1 MKKIFTIFA
10 AITLFMSC
18 DENRETI
25 DSLSYPADAFV
36 SFSTSSVSVLE
47 SNSSTINI
55 VMNLSNSAAAATTA
69 SSVGFTITSD
79 NAVEG
84 VHYTILDDKT
94 SFNLAAGIFSDS
106 VQIVPIDNGEE
117 DGDKVITITLTDAP
131 VTLGFPGPDGLGKS
145 VVLTLQDDDCAVSLE
160 GLGAATWSGEDTVP
174 ASQAGPNA
182 SLITTSFDGTNLLM
196 EGLSYAWITDT
207 DYWDE
212 VVVLS
217 NLVIV
222 NIDLTTGVI
231 DIPLQP
237 LCTATWNGDVQPLYE
252 IAATGIYTSCSET
265 MVLDYTLYQG
275 GAIRRQYSETIT
287 KN

>member
-1 MKKIFTIFA
+1 MKKIFTILA

-18 DENRETI
+18 DEDRETI

-36 SFSTSSVSVLE
+36 SFGTSSVSVLE
-47 SNSSTINI
+47 SSSSTINI
-55 VMNLSNSAAAATTA
+55 VMNLATSTAAATTA
-69 SSVGFTITSD
+69 STVGFTLTSD

-84 VHYTILDDKT
+84 VHYTIVDGKT
-94 SFNLAAGIFSDS
+94 SFNLAAGSFQDAL
-106 VQIVPIDNGEE
+106 QIIPIDNGEE

-131 VTLGFPGPDGLGKS
+131 VTLGFPGPDSLGKS
-145 VVLTLQDDDCAVSLE
+145 IVVTLQDDDCAVSLE

-207 DYWDE
+207 AYWDE
-212 VVVLS
+212 VVIVS

-222 NIDLTTGVI
+222 NIDLQTGVI

-237 LCTATWNGDVQPLYE
+237 LCTTTWNGDVQPLFD

-265 MVLDYTLYQG
+265 MVLNYTLYQG
-275 GAIRRQYSETIT
+275 GAIRREFSETIT